1 MNDYYAPV
9 KQKEV
14 SRKKSKAGEGAF
26 LFNKILP
33 VWLFTAFLILTFFPY
48 PSYSKG
54 KKKSVEEEEKQL
66 KFWHSIGTYN
76 KDILGTLIDS
86 YNERNKQNPV
96 NSVFQGNEEDLY
108 LKLLSQEN
116 LPDIVQIPIQFLN
129 PLKEKKYI
137 IALDPFI
144 SHKLKDDI
152 SLKFWDSVS
161 MQNKIY
167 GMPFFYSL
175 NILFVNQHILRIS
188 GARHEGEPKTWED
201 IGSVIMKIKQN
212 TDEKLSIFIPMETIT
227 QFISFTESYTGT
239 SVFQDQSLV
248 INTEEV
254 ISAMD
259 FLQSAVYQEKVM
271 PSKMTIDEGTQMFL
285 SGNLGIMLGS
295 SSMLVYTESNL
306 PYDLN
311 VWHLPSWE
319 KIKPTVNGTC
329 LAIIKS
335 NTKRE
340 REAFNFVEY
349 LVDYDSAIKWHT
361 HTGNPAIRSSV
372 KESLDLLIFYEES
385 PNYMASV
392 IELEKGKIF
401 NPSFDYIN
409 INGIIKNA
417 LEEIM
422 VNGEDPEKIL
432 NEAQSELDKYQGM

>member
-1 MNDYYAPV
+1 MNEYYVSV
-9 KQKEV
+9 KKKKAK
-14 SRKKSKAGEGAF
+14 RKKSTAGEGAF
-26 LFNKILP
+26 FFNRILP
-33 VWLFTAFLILTFFPY
+33 LLLFTAFLLPTFFPY

-54 KKKSVEEEEKQL
+54 KKQSVEEEEKKL

-76 KDILGTLIDS
+76 KNILGNLIDI

-129 PLKEKKYI
+129 PLRKKKYI

-144 SHKLKDDI
+144 SQKLKDDI
-152 SLKFWDSVS
+152 SQKFWDSVS
-161 MQNKIY
+161 IQKKIY
-167 GMPFFYSL
+167 GVPFFYSL

-188 GARHEGEPKTWED
+188 GAHYERGPKTWED
-201 IGSVIMKIKQN
+201 IGSLIMKIKQN
-212 TDEKLSIFIPMETIT
+212 TDKKLSIFIPMETIT
-227 QFISFTESYTGT
+227 QFISFTESYTGA
-239 SVFQDQSLV
+239 SVFQDQKLV

-254 ISAMD
+254 ISAME
-259 FLQSAVYQEKVM
+259 FLQNAVYKEKVM
-271 PSKMTIDEGTQMFL
+271 PSKMTVDEGIQMFL

-295 SSMLVYTESNL
+295 SSMLVYIESNL
-306 PYDLN
+306 PYDLD

-335 NTKRE
+335 NAKRE
-340 REAFNFVEY
+340 REAFKFVEY
-349 LVDYDSAIKWHT
+349 LMDYDSAIKWHV
-361 HTGNPAIRSSV
+361 HTGDPAIRLSV
-372 KESLDLLIFYEES
+372 KDSLDLLIFYEEN
-385 PNYMASV
+385 PNYMTSV

-422 VNGEDPEKIL
+422 VNGVDPEKIM
-432 NEAQSELDKYQGM
+432 NEAQRKLDKYQGM